1 LAVGAEGV
9 VLSSVAGAAG
19 TDALF
24 AGMILSAADEVS
36 VGSAADTGVVL
47 SSVFGVAGT
56 SALFSGVILSATVG
70 AEGAAGAVFSVVIGA
85 AGTAALFA
93 GMILSATDEVLAVVY
108 RYPNTKVFTINAN
121 ASVKVSFARKPV
133 GPFAPNTDSLL
144 PLYAPRPMLELFC
157 RSTAIVI
164 ASASTICMI
173 KSVDVIYA
181 SLCCWIA
188 H

>member
-1 LAVGAEGV
+1 MGAAGAEGV
-9 VLSSVAGAAG
+9 V
-19 TDALF
+19 
-24 AGMILSAADEVS
+24 
-36 VGSAADTGVVL
+36 
-47 SSVFGVAGT
+47 
-56 SALFSGVILSATVG
+56 FSGVA
-70 AEGAAGAVFSVVIGA
+70 GA

-93 GMILSATDEVLAVVY
+93 GTILSATDEVFSVVY
-108 RYPNTKVFTINAN
+108 RYHNAKVFTINAN
-121 ASVKVSFARKPV
+121 ARVKVSFARNPV

-164 ASASTICMI
+164 ASASTICTI

-181 SLCCWIA
+181 SLCYWIA

>member
-1 LAVGAEGV
+1 MGAAGAEGV
-9 VLSSVAGAAG
+9 VFSDVVG
-19 TDALF
+19 T
-24 AGMILSAADEVS
+24 
-36 VGSAADTGVVL
+36 
-47 SSVFGVAGT
+47 
-56 SALFSGVILSATVG
+56 
-70 AEGAAGAVFSVVIGA
+70 

-93 GMILSATDEVLAVVY
+93 GTIVSATDAVVAVVY
-108 RYPNTKVFTINAN
+108 RYPNTNVLTINAN

-164 ASASTICMI
+164 AIASMICTI

-181 SLCCWIA
+181 SLCDWIA

>member
-1 LAVGAEGV
+1 LA
-9 VLSSVAGAAG
+9 AGA
-19 TDALF
+19 D
-24 AGMILSAADEVS
+24 
-36 VGSAADTGVVL
+36 GV
-47 SSVFGVAGT
+47 
-56 SALFSGVILSATVG
+56 LFSGVA
-70 AEGAAGAVFSVVIGA
+70 GA

-93 GMILSATDEVLAVVY
+93 GTIVSATDEVFAVVY

-121 ASVKVSFARKPV
+121 ASVKVSLARKPV

-164 ASASTICMI
+164 AIASMICTI

-181 SLCCWIA
+181 SLCDWIA
-188 H
+188 HEIWV

>member
-1 LAVGAEGV
+1 VFSDVVG
-9 VLSSVAGAAG
+9 VAG
-19 TDALF
+19 TTALF
-24 AGMILSAADEVS
+24 AGTV
-36 VGSAADTGVVL
+36 
-47 SSVFGVAGT
+47 
-56 SALFSGVILSATVG
+56 LSATVG
-70 AEGAAGAVFSVVIGA
+70 AAGAEGAVFFGVVGA

-93 GMILSATDEVLAVVY
+93 GTILSATDEVFAEVY
-108 RYPNTKVFTINAN
+108 RYPNAKVFTINAK

>member
-1 LAVGAEGV
+1 MAVGAEGV
-9 VLSSVAGAAG
+9 VF
-19 TDALF
+19 F
-24 AGMILSAADEVS
+24 A
-36 VGSAADTGVVL
+36 
-47 SSVFGVAGT
+47 
-56 SALFSGVILSATVG
+56 
-70 AEGAAGAVFSVVIGA
+70 VIGA

-93 GMILSATDEVLAVVY
+93 GMIVSATDEVFAVVY
-108 RYPNTKVFTINAN
+108 MYPSTKVFTIKAK

-144 PLYAPRPMLELFC
+144 PLYAPRPILELFC

-164 ASASTICMI
+164 ASASTICTI